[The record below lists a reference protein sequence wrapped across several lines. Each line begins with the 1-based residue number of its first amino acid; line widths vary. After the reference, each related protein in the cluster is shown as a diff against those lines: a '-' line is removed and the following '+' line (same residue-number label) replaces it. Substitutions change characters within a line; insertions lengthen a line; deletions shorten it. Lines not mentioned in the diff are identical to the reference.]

1 MSAKASRDI
10 QRLLKEIDSAKQEVA
25 ESKGQ
30 LKVIKKDLKEL
41 TGADD
46 LEEVKSLIK
55 SWGTEVSK
63 LEKDLEEILTELKKN
78 YDW

>member
-10 QRLLKEIDSAKQEVA
+10 KRLLKEIDSAKQEVA

-46 LEEVKSLIK
+46 LEEVKSIVK
-55 SWGTEVSK
+55 SWETEVSE
-63 LEKDLEEILTELKKN
+63 LEMDLEEILTELKKN